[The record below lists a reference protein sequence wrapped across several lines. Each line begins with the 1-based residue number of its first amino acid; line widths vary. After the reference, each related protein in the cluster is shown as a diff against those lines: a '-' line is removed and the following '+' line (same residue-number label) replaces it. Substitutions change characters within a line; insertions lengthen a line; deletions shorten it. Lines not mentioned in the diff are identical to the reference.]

1 MKNNTD
7 KRSSEKMKILLCR
20 TDRLGDLIQTLP
32 AVKLAK
38 ILKPN
43 SELTILTKKEYKIIT
58 ENSPYISHRLS
69 QEEININFLKE
80 NKFDMVIMFL
90 YEAKLALNFL
100 STIPE
105 RIGPLSKPTSFILLN
120 RGKRQNRSKSK
131 LNEAQYNIDLVQH
144 AFTDSADVKL
154 KPEIFFRSKIV
165 QGLPDK
171 YVVLS
176 PQMRSSARN
185 FSSEVYENIV
195 KFLNNKKIYIVLT
208 GTEESYDLKH
218 FTDILN
224 DKCLNLAGKTNLR
237 ELTYV
242 LKYSELVIAP
252 STGTIHLANALK
264 KKIFS
269 IYPSSGPTGY
279 TRWHPWNYKGIILKG
294 KIDRNY
300 TISISKDLIHK
311 NLKEL
316 LD

>member
-1 MKNNTD
+1 MKNNTN
-7 KRSSEKMKILLCR
+7 KRFSEKMKILLCR

-32 AVKLAK
+32 AVKLTK

-43 SELTILTKKEYKIIT
+43 SELSILTKKEYNIIT

-69 QEEININFLKE
+69 QEEVNIKFLRE
-80 NKFDMVIMFL
+80 NKFDIVIMFL
-90 YEAKLALNFL
+90 YKTKLALNFFR
-100 STIPE
+100 TIPE
-105 RIGPLSKPTSFILLN
+105 RIGPLSKPTSFLLLN

-131 LNEAQYNIDLVQH
+131 LNEAKYNIDLIKH
-144 AFTDSADVKL
+144 AFRDSTDVEL
-154 KPEIFFRSKIV
+154 RPEIFFRMKRV

-171 YVVLS
+171 YVVLA

-185 FSSEVYENIV
+185 FRREVYENIV
-195 KFLNNKKIYIVLT
+195 RFIKNKNIHIVLT
-208 GTEESYDLKH
+208 GTKENCNLKY

-224 DKCLNLAGKTNLR
+224 DKFLNLVGKTNLR

-242 LKYSELVIAP
+242 LDNSELVIAP
-252 STGTIHLANALK
+252 STGTIHLANALR

-269 IYPSSGPTGY
+269 IYPSDGPTGY
-279 TRWHPWNYKGIILKG
+279 TRWHPWNFKGIILKG
-294 KIDRNY
+294 IDNQDY
-300 TISISKDLIHK
+300 SISVSKDLIYK